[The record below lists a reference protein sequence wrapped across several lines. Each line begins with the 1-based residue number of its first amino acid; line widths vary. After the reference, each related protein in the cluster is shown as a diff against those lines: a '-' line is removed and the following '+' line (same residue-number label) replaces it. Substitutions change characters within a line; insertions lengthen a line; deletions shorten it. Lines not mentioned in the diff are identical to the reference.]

1 MPISA
6 PVAGVAMGL
15 ISDESGEHFRVL
27 TDIAGIEDAYGDMDF
42 KVAGT
47 ADGITAIQLDIKLQR
62 LPAALLETVFADAKA
77 ARERILAAMAE
88 AISEPREELSP
99 YAPRTETIKIDREKI
114 GAVIGPGGRV
124 IRGMVEETGATID
137 VDDDGTIHVGGSDP
151 DGVRRAIEM
160 IRGLT
165 KEVLIGEQY
174 EGPVTRIMTFGAFV
188 EILPGKEG
196 LVHISELAE
205 HRVNRVEDE
214 VNVGDRVKV
223 LVIEID
229 NLGRINLSRRALL
242 EGGGGDGPVGMAED
256 DDVPP
261 SRDQDLEDF
270 DEDAI
275 PRRPTPDDAPRSVM
289 SGTGAASGGG
299 GGYGRGGGGGG
310 RGRPQ
315 GGGGGYGGGGNR
327 GGGGRQGG
335 GSSGGGGGN
344 RGGYGGGGSRGGGGG
359 RPAGG
364 GGDESRG
371 GGFGGGGGYGGGNRR
386 PSGPSA
392 GSGGDDRPSGPP
404 PEPRPPSGGRRW

>member
-1 MPISA
+1 
-6 PVAGVAMGL
+6 
-15 ISDESGEHFRVL
+15 
-27 TDIAGIEDAYGDMDF
+27 
-42 KVAGT
+42 
-47 ADGITAIQLDIKLQR
+47 
-62 LPAALLETVFADAKA
+62 
-77 ARERILAAMAE
+77 
-88 AISEPREELSP
+88 
-99 YAPRTETIKIDREKI
+99 
-114 GAVIGPGGRV
+114 
-124 IRGMVEETGATID
+124 MVEETGATID

-223 LVIEID
+223 LVVEID

-242 EGGGGDGPVGMAED
+242 EGGGGDGPVGMAEAD
-256 DDVPP
+256 DEPP
-261 SRDQDLEDF
+261 SRDQDLDDF

-275 PRRPTPDDAPRSVM
+275 PRRPAPDESPRSVM

-327 GGGGRQGG
+327 GGGGGG
-335 GSSGGGGGN
+335 GGRPAGGGGGRPAGGGGGRPAGGGGGGN
-344 RGGYGGGGSRGGGGG
+344 RGGGGGGGG
-359 RPAGG
+359 RPAGGG

-386 PSGPSA
+386 PAGPS
-392 GSGGDDRPSGPP
+392 GNGGDDRPSGPP